1 MIDMPVLWN
10 AVAFMFVLLVGG
22 AGAEMKPQ

>member
-22 AGAEMKPQ
+22 AGAAVVPQ